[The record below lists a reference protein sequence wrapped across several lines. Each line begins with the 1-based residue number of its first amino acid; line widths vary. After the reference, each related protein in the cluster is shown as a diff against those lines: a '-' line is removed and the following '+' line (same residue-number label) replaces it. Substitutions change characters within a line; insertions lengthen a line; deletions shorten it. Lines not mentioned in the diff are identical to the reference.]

1 MEHGGLICA
10 FDIDDTGAA
19 HALDAMAVNE
29 PIAAGHWRWLHF
41 ERTSLFTEQWLKQH
55 SKLTPDVISMLL
67 AAETRPRLKTIHDDA
82 VLILRGVNLNPLAE
96 PEDMIAV
103 RVSVENN
110 RIITTRQTKLM
121 AINAIRTALN
131 EGYGPA
137 TIGDFVVLLTDGLIE
152 RVGPIITDLS
162 EVADD
167 LEEFVNDEEQESLR
181 NRISHFRHKIIPL
194 RRYLGPQ
201 RDALY
206 NLIAAPFPWLT
217 ETHKTRLRDI
227 LDLLTRY
234 IEDLDAMRDRADV
247 IQDWLTAHLS
257 DRMNRIILLLS
268 VVTTIFLP
276 LGLISGLLGMNVGGI
291 PGSEYKYS
299 FMIIIGL
306 MVGLIIFMLWIFR
319 RNKII

>member
-1 MEHGGLICA
+1 MVQSGLICA
-10 FDIDDTGAA
+10 FEIDSNGDAR
-19 HALDAMAVNE
+19 ALELAMVNT
-29 PIAAGHWRWLHF
+29 PIAEGSWRWLHF
-41 ERTSLFTEQWLKQH
+41 DRTSQETKEWLHNH
-55 SKLTPDVISMLL
+55 SKLTPDVITMML
-67 AAETRPRLKTIHDDA
+67 AAETRPRLKTIKDDA

-103 RVSVENN
+103 RISVEKN

-121 AINAIRTALN
+121 AIDAIRSSFS
-131 EGYGPA
+131 EGNGPV
-137 TIGDFVVLLTDGLIE
+137 TIGDFVVSLTSGLIE
-152 RVGPIITDLS
+152 RVGPIISELN

-167 LEEFVNDEEQESLR
+167 LEDFEHHEEQELLR

-206 NLIAAPFPWLT
+206 NMIAAPFPWLT
-217 ETHKTRLRDI
+217 EDHKTRLRDI
-227 LDLLTRY
+227 YDLLIRY

-291 PGSEYKYS
+291 PGSGYHYS